1 MAKKELIT
9 RAEAILAEVRGETE
23 GASNAQISKPKNNL
37 ATFLKLHKSDHEKTS
52 AQLDAILTV
61 IKNNSKLEK
70 KEADED
76 RKERQRQKREKREKL
91 IESLKS
97 GVGAAASAGK
107 KVVGTLVSPFSEVWN
122 KIADFLKFT
131 VIGTLFNKALNW
143 FGEEE
148 NVNKIKR
155 IGRFLNFWW
164 PSLLAGVA
172 LFFTPV
178 GGFVAGAIGILTA
191 ALPKLAA
198 ILASPLFLKL
208 AGLGVTLGGINEI
221 GKMLGKDKEAENL
234 SEAQNQSTQKII
246 EEGGDPGDAATTSQS
261 VVAGDSNR
269 MTDTN
274 LRLNNDLLQLRN
286 DPLKFN
292 KGGFVSPR
300 VFGEA
305 DKDTVPAMLT
315 PGEFVVTK
323 GAVNKFGT
331 GMLEAMNVDATS
343 TGNISKTP
351 MMIPK
356 VKGASGGNITPP
368 STIKISNSVVLPSIA
383 KEKPRQ
389 QVREGSTIPTFEI
402 ASNANSRQYTLITL
416 GLEAM
421 V

>member
-1 MAKKELIT
+1 M
-9 RAEAILAEVRGETE
+9 
-23 GASNAQISKPKNNL
+23 
-37 ATFLKLHKSDHEKTS
+37 
-52 AQLDAILTV
+52 
-61 IKNNSKLEK
+61 
-70 KEADED
+70 
-76 RKERQRQKREKREKL
+76 
-91 IESLKS
+91 
-97 GVGAAASAGK
+97 
-107 KVVGTLVSPFSEVWN
+107 
-122 KIADFLKFT
+122 
-131 VIGTLFNKALNW
+131 
-143 FGEEE
+143 
-148 NVNKIKR
+148 
-155 IGRFLNFWW
+155 
-164 PSLLAGVA
+164 
-172 LFFTPV
+172 
-178 GGFVAGAIGILTA
+178 
-191 ALPKLAA
+191 
-198 ILASPLFLKL
+198 
-208 AGLGVTLGGINEI
+208 
-221 GKMLGKDKEAENL
+221 
-234 SEAQNQSTQKII
+234 
-246 EEGGDPGDAATTSQS
+246 
-261 VVAGDSNR
+261 
-269 MTDTN
+269 
-274 LRLNNDLLQLRN
+274 
-286 DPLKFN
+286 
-292 KGGFVSPR
+292 SPR